1 VVVIRCGVDT
11 QLFQTRPANHRR
23 ESPTKPFTVLCIGTM
38 YEVKGH
44 TYLIEACRLLQERG
58 IHFICNLVGDGPFR
72 TALTEQVAQA
82 GLVERVH
89 FLGQRTRGEV
99 IKLLQGAEVLVVPS
113 IPTRSGR
120 REGIPVVLMEA
131 MASGLPVVASGIS
144 GIPELVED
152 GQSGLLVKP
161 RDPQAIADVLERLY
175 DDPQLGQRLGQV
187 GREKVRRAFDLNANA
202 AALAQRFSAEVQP

>member
-1 VVVIRCGVDT
+1 
-11 QLFQTRPANHRR
+11 
-23 ESPTKPFTVLCIGTM
+23 
-38 YEVKGH
+38 
-44 TYLIEACRLLQERG
+44 
-58 IHFICNLVGDGPFR
+58 
-72 TALTEQVAQA
+72 
-82 GLVERVH
+82 
-89 FLGQRTRGEV
+89 
-99 IKLLQGAEVLVVPS
+99 
-113 IPTRSGR
+113 
-120 REGIPVVLMEA
+120 

-161 RDPQAIADVLERLY
+161 RDPQAIADALERLY